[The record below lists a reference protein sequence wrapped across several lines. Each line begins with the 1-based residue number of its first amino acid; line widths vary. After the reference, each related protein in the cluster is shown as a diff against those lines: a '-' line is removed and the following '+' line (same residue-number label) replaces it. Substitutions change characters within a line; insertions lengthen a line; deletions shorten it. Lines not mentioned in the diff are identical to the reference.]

1 MASIIWDKGL
11 RGKSWRILNNLNT
24 DLTAHIKTRFG
35 KTRNFNMQ
43 IGGKQGSRLT
53 GRQFAKMMDILA
65 ESLMNEEKGFKLT
78 QIFRIPVFLWV
89 DDVVSCVEG
98 KEEQKSILN
107 DIDDFAVRHKLE
119 WSGAKC
125 KVMRV
130 GRHKD
135 EPSEWKLGNIYIQ
148 ETTQYQ
154 YLGDVVSNNGKNI
167 ENTKSRGQK
176 VRATTATINSIASNE
191 VINRVESIV
200 LLELHER
207 ITIPTLLNN
216 AESWILNKTEVDELE
231 RIEIQALKNLFKLPL
246 KTPNPAIIFTFG
258 TLLTKQRIDQ
268 KQLLFLHKI
277 LNRHQDHWTQ
287 KTLHTLD
294 EMNIGWAKTIRD
306 SLNVYNLPTDF
317 QALKQMPRPV
327 WARIVRTAIESRN
340 LERLKDM
347 CHKNVGENKEIK
359 TKTASIVPIV
369 TEQNYKREPQHTILK
384 TSKHETKTII
394 MARYGLL
401 ECGKNFKGTLNVN
414 CDTCNCLDDEDHRIN
429 FCIKLKEVNLY
440 DTRRVDAAVL
450 EIR

>member
-135 EPSEWKLGNIYIQ
+135 EPSEWKLGNNYIQ
-148 ETTQYQ
+148 ETTQYR

-176 VRATTATINSIASNE
+176 V
-191 VINRVESIV
+191 
-200 LLELHER
+200 
-207 ITIPTLLNN
+207 
-216 AESWILNKTEVDELE
+216 
-231 RIEIQALKNLFKLPL
+231 
-246 KTPNPAIIFTFG
+246 
-258 TLLTKQRIDQ
+258 
-268 KQLLFLHKI
+268 
-277 LNRHQDHWTQ
+277 
-287 KTLHTLD
+287 
-294 EMNIGWAKTIRD
+294 
-306 SLNVYNLPTDF
+306 
-317 QALKQMPRPV
+317 
-327 WARIVRTAIESRN
+327 
-340 LERLKDM
+340 
-347 CHKNVGENKEIK
+347 
-359 TKTASIVPIV
+359 
-369 TEQNYKREPQHTILK
+369 
-384 TSKHETKTII
+384 
-394 MARYGLL
+394 
-401 ECGKNFKGTLNVN
+401 
-414 CDTCNCLDDEDHRIN
+414 
-429 FCIKLKEVNLY
+429 
-440 DTRRVDAAVL
+440 
-450 EIR
+450 